1 MDVCDLKITCVNGQS
16 IRWMSEE
23 TQVWTMLLL
32 ERIVAAAYL
41 WLGEHVEEVGL
52 RGHQKVRADPTAK
65 TVREH
70 CLKTQ
75 VAAACK

>member
-1 MDVCDLKITCVNGQS
+1 MDYAVVRKDCRCCIP
-16 IRWMSEE
+16 
-23 TQVWTMLLL
+23 L
-32 ERIVAAAYL
+32 E
-41 WLGEHVEEVGL
+41 LGEHAEEVGL

-75 VAAACK
+75 VAAVCK